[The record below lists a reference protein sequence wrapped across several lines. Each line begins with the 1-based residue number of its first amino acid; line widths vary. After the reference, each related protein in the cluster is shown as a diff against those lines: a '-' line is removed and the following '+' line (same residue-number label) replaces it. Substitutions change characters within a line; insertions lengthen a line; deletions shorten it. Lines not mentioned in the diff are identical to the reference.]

1 MFGSFSR
8 LVVVNY
14 VEDGDVHD
22 GHVEGSEVYDD
33 VHAYEGNVYGGDVR
47 TVLLDVLMAMAK
59 YALPWMKLVIAI
71 EVLRVSETP
80 TLGWS
85 KAKRNM

>member
-8 LVVVNY
+8 LVVVNH

-22 GHVEGSEVYDD
+22 GHVEGSEVYD

-47 TVLLDVLMAMAK
+47 TVLLEVLMAMA
-59 YALPWMKLVIAI
+59 
-71 EVLRVSETP
+71 
-80 TLGWS
+80 
-85 KAKRNM
+85 

>member
-1 MFGSFSR
+1 M
-8 LVVVNY
+8 VNY

-22 GHVEGSEVYDD
+22 GHVEGSEVYD

-47 TVLLDVLMAMAK
+47 TVLLDVLITMAK

-71 EVLRVSETP
+71 EVLGVSETP